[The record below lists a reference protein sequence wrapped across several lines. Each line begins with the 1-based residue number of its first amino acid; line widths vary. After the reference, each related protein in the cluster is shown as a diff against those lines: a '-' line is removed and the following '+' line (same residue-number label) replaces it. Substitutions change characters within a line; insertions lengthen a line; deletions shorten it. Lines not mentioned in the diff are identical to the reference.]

1 MSRPCGYRVAVPLLG
16 VALLLTGCRSLLLSL
31 WRPAQV
37 PGCAAM
43 LVPSGS
49 LPDGL
54 RMRHRHRVEGD
65 GVAASLETVAE
76 TRDGRLA
83 LVGMNAFGSQLFGLV
98 QRDREVEVVSSL
110 DPALRVPPGNVLR
123 DLHLAWFFALPE
135 VPRPDGVHRGRVAGA
150 EVVERWQGGTLR
162 ERTVRAAAGAEA
174 RVRFAPAREG
184 GGVEVRDPECGYRAT
199 LVRVAE

>member
-1 MSRPCGYRVAVPLLG
+1 MARPRGSRVALPLLV

-31 WRPAQV
+31 WRPPQV
-37 PGCAAM
+37 PRCAAT

-83 LVGMNAFGSQLFGLV
+83 LVGMNAFGSQLFGLT
-98 QRDREVEVVSSL
+98 QRDRDVEVVSSL

-123 DLHLAWFFALPE
+123 DLHLAWFFALPD
-135 VPRPDGVHRGRVAGA
+135 VPRPDGVHRGRVAGV
-150 EVVERWQGGTLR
+150 EVSERWRDGALR
-162 ERTVRAAAGAEA
+162 ERRVRSEAGGEA
-174 RVRFAPAREG
+174 QVRFAPDAEG
-184 GGVEVRDPECGYRAT
+184 GAVDVRDPDCGYRST
-199 LVRVAE
+199 LVRITE